1 MKVNSKWLLVGA
13 ALAAFAVWAAWQNME
28 TGQLPEGLARAN
40 GRLEAVDIDI
50 AAKTGGRLEDVFVAE
65 GDFVHAGDPLAQMD
79 TTELDALKAEAE
91 AQLRRARI
99 SVDTATSLVD
109 QRKAEFEAAEA
120 NVELQQAGLD
130 AATVKLER
138 SERLSENETIS
149 QQRLDDDRSAERRAR
164 AALAS
169 ANASLAASK
178 VAIGSA
184 EAMIVDA
191 QAAVEAAQ
199 ASVARVE
206 AQIADAR
213 LVAPRDGRVQYR
225 LAEPGEVL
233 GSGGRVI
240 NMIDVSDVYMSFFM
254 PTSDAGRLA
263 IGTEV
268 RLVLDTAPDVVI
280 PATIS
285 FVSDVAQFTPRT
297 VETEEE
303 RLKLTFRV
311 RAAIAPALLQRYI
324 EQVKTGLPGMAYV
337 RLDPEA
343 EWPAFLQ
350 QTLD

>member
-1 MKVNSKWLLVGA
+1 MKVDSKWLLVGA
-13 ALAAFAVWAAWQNME
+13 AVAVVAVWAAWQNLE
-28 TGQLPEGLARAN
+28 TGELPEGLARAN

-79 TTELDALKAEAE
+79 TSELDALKAEAE
-91 AQLRRARI
+91 AQLRRAKI
-99 SVDTATSLVD
+99 SVETATSLVD

-120 NVELQQAGLD
+120 NVELQQADLD
-130 AATVKLER
+130 AASMRLDR
-138 SERLSENETIS
+138 SERLSENDAIS

-191 QAAVEAAQ
+191 EAAVEAAQ

-240 NMIDVSDVYMSFFM
+240 NMIDVSDVYMTFFM

-268 RLVLDTAPDVVI
+268 RLVMDTAPDVVI
-280 PATIS
+280 PAKIS

-311 RAAIAPALLQRYI
+311 RAAVAPDLLQNYI
-324 EQVKTGLPGMAYV
+324 EHVKTGLPGMAYV